1 MKIEITSH
9 DMVNA
14 VIKDLLYHHECE
26 HIVESIPIQKL
37 QEHRSQKPGIQYANI
52 KEWADVRV
60 MKKYDLNIYFPRV
73 LFRERC

>member
-37 QEHRSQKPGIQYANI
+37 QEHRSEKPEIEYANI
-52 KEWADVRV
+52 GEWADVRV
-60 MKKYDLNIYFPRV
+60 MKKYDLRY
-73 LFRERC
+73 LFSSILI